1 MIDKATVQRILDA
14 ADIVEVVSDYVHLVK
29 RGSNYMGLC
38 PFHNEK
44 TPSFSVSRSRNIC
57 HCFSCGKGG
66 SPVNFIMEKEGINYH
81 DALLHLADKYG
92 IKVEERQLSD
102 EERARQNEREAM
114 LTANDW
120 AMRKM
125 MSNLTDTEEGR
136 DVGLS
141 YLFQRGVTMEAV
153 KAFRLG
159 YAIDRGDSLV
169 NAAKAEGYDFD
180 ILCKVGLCGVSQN
193 GGRPY
198 DRFRGRVIFPVLNTA
213 GKVIAFGG
221 RGIKGEPAKYINSPE
236 SALYR
241 KSNELYGIYQ
251 ARNAIVNEKRCFL
264 VEGYMDVIGM
274 WQSGMKNVVASSG
287 TSLTDGQ
294 IALLHRFT
302 NNVTLIYDGDAAG
315 IKASLRGIDLLLSQK
330 LNINILLLPDG
341 DDPDS
346 FARKHTPEEFRKY
359 VDENQKDF
367 IDFEIGILT
376 SENDSPQTRAAA
388 VASIVRSVASVVD
401 PIQRQLYI
409 QKCALRLNLS
419 ESLLLAEVKKARIQV
434 VDDLRKRRDL
444 ERITRQRE
452 QREQENSAAPLQTT
466 TPTEAAADDPAVAQ
480 ETPTRQSTLQT
491 ATDIRNAKIV
501 SLERNILAYCVKY
514 GLMTFCQST
523 EDDENPRW
531 LNVIEYVSEEMKA
544 DGIEFSAPLSRKIF
558 GTVSALC
565 DEYRR
570 EESAFL
576 EEVDR
581 EQEERVKEWYKEM
594 AASFSSAADIESKE
608 QELRA
613 DLDSERYEKA
623 RRFAMDYSAKVL
635 GSHQDDAVR
644 HFALD
649 VITPRY
655 KLSTYHA
662 KATKIV
668 LEEDRI
674 DELIPRAI
682 SEWKDG
688 LLEARFRTTQKSL
701 REASEKG
708 DAETIMKC
716 MAQLQEISA
725 LRRQVAKTI
734 GERIVAPRSSGK

>member
-81 DALLHLADKYG
+81 DALLHLGDKYG
-92 IKVEERQLSD
+92 IKVEERQLTD

-114 LTANDW
+114 LMANDW
-120 AMRKM
+120 AMHKM
-125 MSNLTDTEEGR
+125 MSDLTDTEEGR

-141 YLFQRGVTMEAV
+141 YLFSRGVTMEAI

-159 YAIDRGDSLV
+159 YAIDRGDHLV
-169 NAAKAEGYDFD
+169 KAAKAEGYDFD

-236 SALYR
+236 STLYR

-274 WQSGMKNVVASSG
+274 WQSGMQNVVASSG

-294 IALLHRFT
+294 IALIHRFT

-346 FARKHTPEEFRKY
+346 FARKHTPEEFREY
-359 VDENQKDF
+359 VDRHQQDF
-367 IDFEIGILT
+367 IDFEIGILI
-376 SENDSPQTRAAA
+376 SDNDSPQTRAEAI
-388 VASIVRSVASVVD
+388 ASIVRSVASVVD

-409 QKCALRLNLS
+409 QKCAQRLNLS
-419 ESLLLAEVKKARIQV
+419 ESLLLTEVKRARVQV
-434 VDDLRKRRDL
+434 VEDLRKRREL
-444 ERITRQRE
+444 ERINRSSEARAATVATSQPS
-452 QREQENSAAPLQTT
+452 QDNVNPSAATT
-466 TPTEAAADDPAVAQ
+466 SATTAAAASQ
-480 ETPTRQSTLQT
+480 NSRLRTET
-491 ATDIRNAKIV
+491 DNRNAKIV

-514 GLMTFCQST
+514 GLMTFCEST
-523 EDDENPRW
+523 EDEENPRW
-531 LNVIEYVSEEMKA
+531 LNVIEYLREEMNA
-544 DGIEFSAPLSRKIF
+544 DGLEFSAELSKKVF
-558 GTVSALC
+558 DAAMSLC
-565 DEYRR
+565 DDYRK
-570 EESAFL
+570 EESLFL
-576 EEVDR
+576 AEVDR
-581 EQEERVKEWYKEM
+581 EQEERVKAWYDEM
-594 AASFSSAADIESKE
+594 AASFSSSADIESKE

-623 RRFAMDYSAKVL
+623 RRFAMDYSAKIL
-635 GSHQDDAVR
+635 GSHPDDAIR
-644 HFALD
+644 HFALE

-655 KLSTYHA
+655 KLSAYHS
-662 KATKIV
+662 KGTKII

-688 LLEARFRTTQKSL
+688 LLEARFQATQISL
-701 REASEKG
+701 REASERG
-708 DAETIMKC
+708 DTETVMSC
-716 MAQLQEISA
+716 MAQLQEISV